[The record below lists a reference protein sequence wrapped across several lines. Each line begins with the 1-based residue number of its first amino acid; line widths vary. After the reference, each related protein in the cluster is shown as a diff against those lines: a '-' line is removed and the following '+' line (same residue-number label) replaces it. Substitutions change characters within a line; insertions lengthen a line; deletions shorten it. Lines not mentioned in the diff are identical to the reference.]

1 MKCLVFCYIVGAAFT
16 FTFMFAPIICVI
28 IGIAVVLY
36 MVGLW
41 HHYYKELIK
50 EA

>member
-1 MKCLVFCYIVGAAFT
+1 MKCLVFCYMVGAAFT

-28 IGIAVVLY
+28 ISIAVVLY

-41 HHYYKELIK
+41 HKYYKELIK

>member
-1 MKCLVFCYIVGAAFT
+1 MKILFCTYMVGAALT

-28 IGIAVVLY
+28 ISIAVVLY

-41 HHYYKELIK
+41 HHYYKLIK
-50 EA
+50 EV